1 MSDFLRLMPDRRC
14 ISNPFSPRA
23 RRFETCVPF
32 VPGLVA
38 FLLVKAPL
46 ETVIS
51 RWVRDELLTRRF
63 ESRSS
68 SRSIPISRRDFM
80 GTHDSNDGLGIF
92 QSR

>member
-1 MSDFLRLMPDRRC
+1 MPDRRC

-23 RRFETCVPF
+23 RRFETYVPF
-32 VPGLVA
+32 IPGLVA

-51 RWVRDELLTRRF
+51 RWVRDELLTCRF

-80 GTHDSNDGLGIF
+80 GTRDSNDGHGIF